1 MPDASPTSADRLLRG
16 LCWMGIVCWFVISA
30 TDIHRW
36 RVWGDFDA
44 AFVKAALEF
53 GDTGPR
59 PVWLY
64 AFAFPFVAAN
74 FACLVLILRGVRRHI
89 LPVFVA
95 SSLVI
100 AVMPLFSLQWV
111 LYRLMLADMLTAIGF
126 AIGGAIALILHLRL
140 DSRSLA
146 R

>member
-1 MPDASPTSADRLLRG
+1 MDDTPRTGIDRLLRV
-16 LCWMGIVCWFVISA
+16 LCWAGIVCWFVISA

-44 AFVKAALEF
+44 AFVMAALEL
-53 GDTGPR
+53 GDTAAR

-74 FACLVLILRGVRRHI
+74 FACLVLILRGVRHRI
-89 LPVFVA
+89 LPVFVV

-100 AVMPLFSLQWV
+100 ALMPLFSLQWV
-111 LYRLMLADMLTAIGF
+111 LYRLLLADILTSIGF
-126 AIGGAIALILHLRL
+126 AIGGAIAVILHLRL
-140 DSRSLA
+140 DSRSQA